1 MGPIE
6 RKERERLALRRRILD
21 AARLLFA
28 ELGYEA
34 VTMRTIA
41 HEIEYSPR
49 TIYLHFKDKEELIR
63 EICQEDFAT
72 LGQEFAKLAAIT
84 DPLERLAGSGR
95 AYAGFAQ
102 AFPHHYRLMFM
113 TPLPHPAEP
122 GPQDAPDVD
131 AYAFLRGC
139 LAEAQAKGLLRPGWE
154 DPDLGAQ
161 VVWGALHGVLSLYV
175 THGDDP
181 FLPWRSLEE
190 RVEGVIRII
199 QDGLRLTPAPV
210 PKTGKR

>member
-1 MGPIE
+1 MGPLE

-21 AARLLFA
+21 AARQLFA

-72 LGQEFAKLAAIT
+72 LGQEFGKLAAIA

-95 AYAGFAQ
+95 AYAAFAQ

-113 TPLPHPAEP
+113 TPLPHPVEP
-122 GPQDAPDVD
+122 ATKQDPGMD

-139 LAEAQAKGLLRPGWE
+139 LAEAQAKDLLRPGWE

-181 FLPWRSLEE
+181 LLPWRSLED
-190 RVEGVIRII
+190 RVEGAIRVI
-199 QDGLRLTPAPV
+199 QDGLRLNTVPAK
-210 PKTGKR
+210 KTLKR